1 MDLASNRVLII
12 GIDSFT
18 GKYLS
23 KYLKD
28 NGYSVYGTTKKSCD
42 IRKKEDIKKILID
55 IRADYIILLAGV
67 ASPAYGDI
75 SAFYHINTIGAI
87 NLLESL
93 VELNMQPKKILLAS
107 SATVYG
113 NLGVEVLDESL
124 CPKPANHY
132 GASKYS
138 MESIASNYFNRL
150 NIIIT
155 RPFNYTGIGQ
165 SLEFLI
171 PKIVYHFR
179 EKRETI
185 ELGNIDVSRE
195 FNDIYFVCEVYKRLL
210 ESSHKSEI
218 VNICSGREIKIL
230 DILNIMSDIAK
241 YKIEIRVNPKFI
253 RKDEIKTLKGSPKKL
268 YSLIGRVKQRDL
280 KETLKDMFEA

>member
-28 NGYSVYGTTKKSCD
+28 SKYNIYGTTKKSCD
-42 IRKKEDIKKILID
+42 ITKKDDIKRKLKE
-55 IRADYIILLAGV
+55 IRADYIVLLAGV

-75 SAFYHINTIGAI
+75 SAFYKINTIGAI
-87 NLLESL
+87 NLLDSL
-93 VELNMQPKKILLAS
+93 VELNMQPKKILLVS

-113 NLGVEVLDESL
+113 NLGVEILDESL

-132 GASKYS
+132 GASKYA
-138 MESIASNYFNRL
+138 METIASNYFNRL
-150 NIIIT
+150 NIVIT
-155 RPFNYTGIGQ
+155 RPFNYTGVGQ
-165 SLEFLI
+165 SLNFLI
-171 PKIVYHFR
+171 PKIIYHFR
-179 EKRETI
+179 ERKDII
-185 ELGNIDVSRE
+185 ELGNLNVSRE
-195 FNDIYFVCEVYKRLL
+195 FNDIYFICEAYKRLL
-210 ESSHKSEI
+210 ESSYKSEI

-230 DILNIMSDIAK
+230 DIIDIVSDLAG

-253 RKDEIKTLKGSPKKL
+253 RKDEIKILKGSPKKL
-268 YSLIGRVKQRDL
+268 YSLIGKIKQRDF

>member
-1 MDLASNRVLII
+1 MDLVSNRVLII

-18 GKYLS
+18 GRYLS

-28 NGYSVYGTTKKSCD
+28 SEYIVYGTNRKSCD
-42 IRKKEDIKKILID
+42 IRKKEDIKKVLRE
-55 IRADYIILLAGV
+55 IRAEYIILLAGV

-75 SAFYHINTIGAI
+75 SAFYNINTIGAI

-93 VELNMQPKKILLAS
+93 VELNMQPKKIILAS

-171 PKIVYHFR
+171 PKIVYHF
-179 EKRETI
+179 KDKKDTI
-185 ELGNIDVSRE
+185 PS
-195 FNDIYFVCEVYKRLL
+195 
-210 ESSHKSEI
+210 
-218 VNICSGREIKIL
+218 
-230 DILNIMSDIAK
+230 
-241 YKIEIRVNPKFI
+241 
-253 RKDEIKTLKGSPKKL
+253 T
-268 YSLIGRVKQRDL
+268 
-280 KETLKDMFEA
+280 